1 MAERA
6 GFEPA
11 KELPF
16 TRFPSV
22 RLQPLGTS
30 PFHFLFLSNFFNLD
44 MLIDESNGIP
54 IFDFFEVNFFE
65 IFIIFFCKII
75 NKLDLPRH

>member
-11 KELPF
+11 KELPLHAF
-16 TRFPSV
+16 QACAFNHSA
-22 RLQPLGTS
+22 TS

-54 IFDFFEVNFFE
+54 IFDFF
-65 IFIIFFCKII
+65 
-75 NKLDLPRH
+75 